1 MEIWIYW
8 SESKFYWSWTGGNDN
23 LNLLVWIK
31 VLLVLGQRKWQFE
44 FTGLNQSFTGLGP
57 KEMTIWI
64 YWSESKFY
72 WSWAE
77 GNDNL
82 NLLVW
87 IKVLLV
93 LGRRKWQFEFTGL
106 NQSFTGLGPEEV
118 TIWIYWSKS
127 KFYWSWAGGSD
138 NLNLLVQIKV
148 LLVLGWRT
156 RAHYEDC
163 RVLFS
168 SYMWKNKN
176 IIYTSS
182 SQHYITRLK

>member
-8 SESKFYWSWTGGNDN
+8 SESKFYWSWAGGNDN

-57 KEMTIWI
+57 KEMTIW
-64 YWSESKFY
+64 
-72 WSWAE
+72 
-77 GNDNL
+77 
-82 NLLVW
+82 
-87 IKVLLV
+87 
-93 LGRRKWQFEFTGL
+93 FTGL
-106 NQSFTGLGPEEV
+106 NQSFTGLGPKEV

-148 LLVLGWRT
+148 LLVLGRRT

>member
-72 WSWAE
+72 WSWA
-77 GNDNL
+77 GGSDNL

-93 LGRRKWQFEFTGL
+93 LGRRKWQFEFTGP

-127 KFYWSWAGGSD
+127 KFYWSWAGGPELITRTVESYF
-138 NLNLLVQIKV
+138 LVTCE
-148 LLVLGWRT
+148 RT
-156 RAHYEDC
+156 KT
-163 RVLFS
+163 LFTLHHL
-168 SYMWKNKN
+168 N
-176 IIYTSS
+176 II
-182 SQHYITRLK
+182 SQG